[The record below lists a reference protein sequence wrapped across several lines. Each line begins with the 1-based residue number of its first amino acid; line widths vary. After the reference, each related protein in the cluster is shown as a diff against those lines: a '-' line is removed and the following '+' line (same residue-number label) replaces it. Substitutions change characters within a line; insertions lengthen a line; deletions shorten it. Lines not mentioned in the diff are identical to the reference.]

1 MRDLRDHRRQQ
12 PRARAIHPGEHDDH
26 GEGIR
31 RFWIAFTLAVITS
44 FGVCS
49 VALAAV
55 AAGLALFG

>member
-1 MRDLRDHRRQQ
+1 MRDLHRQQ
-12 PRARAIHPGEHDDH
+12 PRARAIHHGEHADH

-31 RFWIAFTLAVITS
+31 RFWVAFTLAVITS

-55 AAGLALFG
+55 AAGLALFR

>member
-1 MRDLRDHRRQQ
+1 MRHFDRQQ
-12 PRARAIHPGEHDDH
+12 PRTRAIRHGEHEHH

-49 VALAAV
+49 LLLAATV
-55 AAGLALFG
+55 AGLGLFS

>member
-1 MRDLRDHRRQQ
+1 MRHLHRQQ
-12 PRARAIHPGEHDDH
+12 PRARAIRHGKHDEH

-49 VALAAV
+49 LMLATTV
-55 AAGLALFG
+55 AGLALFG